1 MVTMTCCDVQYAN
14 VADTM
19 DHKCSPKAVKG
30 VKWVAAYVS
39 GAVLAVGVVVGVV
52 VGLVMVTNPAE
63 DEALFNCHVNG
74 NSQCGSEAVW
84 HGFVNYRD
92 ALPF

>member
-1 MVTMTCCDVQYAN
+1 
-14 VADTM
+14 M
-19 DHKCSPKAVKG
+19 DNIITQ
-30 VKWVAAYVS
+30 VAAYVS
-39 GAVLAVGVVVGVV
+39 GAVLAVGVV